1 MSASLVLLTLRMER
15 AGGIS
20 DEAVGRMEIRVGWGG
35 WLRDRKGRRKRDGR
49 GEKEVKRY
57 KQRRVKLTM
66 LPQSLLD
73 IAHS

>member
-1 MSASLVLLTLRMER
+1 MSAPLVLLTLWMER

-20 DEAVGRMEIRVGWGG
+20 DEAVRRMEIVRGSGG

-57 KQRRVKLTM
+57 K
-66 LPQSLLD
+66 
-73 IAHS
+73 